1 MRLEE
6 IVVLKSIVKIQI
18 SRFPDVIRDR
28 EIYLPGA
35 NPKESLF
42 NQHKLSDKRKVF
54 QVLMKWSVQM

>member
-1 MRLEE
+1 MSHAIRRTSCFE
-6 IVVLKSIVKIQI
+6 KYCKNN
-18 SRFPDVIRDR
+18 VIRDR
-28 EIYLPGA
+28 DMYLPGGA